1 MCGVQQIRH
10 IKLALDAV
18 ADTTSSAAW
27 ADNVKPLR
35 ELVCSAADMFHYV
48 GVAQHIAEQ
57 VRKKTAAQQ
66 KKKTGQKIEVNF
78 KHYCMSSCASLFSL

>member
-18 ADTTSSAAW
+18 ADTPSSAAW

-78 KHYCMSSCASLFSL
+78 KH